1 MLLKDDGTRIA
12 TRIEYATGG
21 VARMRGLMFR
31 RDIPNDYAMIFV
43 FSKPGDVSVHTLF
56 MRFPIDVIF
65 LNEGKIII
73 DIARLNPWTGYRRV
87 RDVAYFIEM
96 NAGTGE
102 RYGLTC
108 GSRLVFDADGT

>member
-12 TRIEYATGG
+12 TRIEYAVGA
-21 VARMRGLMFR
+21 VCKMRGLMFR
-31 RDIPNDYAMIFV
+31 RDIPDDYAMIFV

-65 LNEGKIII
+65 LNKDKIII
-73 DIARLNPWTGYRRV
+73 DIARLDPWTGYRHV

-96 NAGTGE
+96 NAGTKE
-102 RYGLTC
+102 RCGLAC
-108 GSRLVFDADGT
+108 GSRLVFGADGT